1 MRQVLFDATTMRE
14 VADNA
19 NFTKDKRQAVAKI
32 RKAAKCGK
40 YFIVLRC
47 MSSELLLNHLRELG
61 FNVID
66 NTNAKT
72 QYGWVIDWSGRNRD
86 LNELCK
92 VFNSDVCPKCGE
104 IGGEYS
110 KTAGCCAFC

>member
-1 MRQVLFDATTMRE
+1 MRQVVFDAYTMRE

-19 NFTKDKRQAVAKI
+19 NFAKDKRQAVAKI
-32 RKAAKCGK
+32 RKAAKRGK

-72 QYGWVIDWSGRNRD
+72 QYGWVIDWRS
-86 LNELCK
+86 LY
-92 VFNSDVCPKCGE
+92 F
-104 IGGEYS
+104 
-110 KTAGCCAFC
+110 